1 MNLDS
6 FFDLSIEEM
15 VMLTFG
21 FVAQALFAARFIV
34 QWVKS
39 EIGRKSVVPV
49 AFWYFSAAGGLMML
63 VYAIWRKDPVFI
75 VGQSTGLVVY
85 LRNLHLIHREKRVA
99 LAAAKDQAGDD

>member
-1 MNLDS
+1 MNFDS
-6 FFDLSIEEM
+6 LSNLSLEEL

-63 VYAIWRKDPVFI
+63 VYAIWRKDPVFM
-75 VGQSTGLVVY
+75 VGQATGLVVY
-85 LRNLHLIHREKRVA
+85 IRNLHLIHREKRAA
-99 LAAAKDQAGDD
+99 LTMAGDAAGHD